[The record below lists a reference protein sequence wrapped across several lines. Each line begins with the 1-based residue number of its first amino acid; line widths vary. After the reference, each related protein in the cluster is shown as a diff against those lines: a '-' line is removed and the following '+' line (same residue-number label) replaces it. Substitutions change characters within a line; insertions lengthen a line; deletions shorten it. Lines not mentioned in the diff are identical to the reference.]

1 MDLQLWAFIF
11 PNQVMAF
18 NILVSNRLCFHV
30 ARAVIKSVQSFSLSK
45 LQSQTETKSADPE
58 GYPLFPML
66 SQGLPTGKRPFQDGA
81 MFALL
86 QGTSST
92 SSEGQQSCS

>member
-1 MDLQLWAFIF
+1 MKPIAPLC
-11 PNQVMAF
+11 
-18 NILVSNRLCFHV
+18 LVHTQESPDGRCFHV
-30 ARAVIKSVQSFSLSK
+30 ARAVIKSVQSFSLAK
-45 LQSQTETKSADPE
+45 LQRQTETKSADPE
-58 GYPLFPML
+58 GYPLFSML
-66 SQGLPTGKRPFQDGA
+66 SQGLLTGKRPFQDGA